1 MTRRGRAR
9 KFRFINKGI
18 VPWPFSTA
26 GLEIHAKGGFMSN
39 VSAEFDLVIRGGRVV
54 DGTRMPA
61 FIGDVAIKDGRIA
74 EVGKVRGSAKQEIDA
89 RGLVVAPGFIDVHTH
104 YDAQLNW
111 DPYASQSCWH
121 GITSI
126 VVAACGFGFAPCK
139 VEDRERA
146 MQRMTRVE
154 AIPYESMKA
163 GMRWDWV
170 SQRDYLASLERAGIG
185 VNVATYIP
193 QSPIRA
199 WVLGEDDT
207 RREKVTAA
215 ELEQMK
221 ELVRDGYRAGALG
234 LSTDLN
240 LIDRDYDGS
249 KLPSLIASEQETEA
263 LISVAREFNV
273 GSIEVTPRSLH
284 LGPDEATMLE
294 RWAEISGRPVY
305 YNAILQVH
313 HLPGQWKEALQRLE
327 EMNTRH
333 RIYALGNAHR
343 IESLF
348 NLVEYNLF
356 DDMPEWNKA
365 LACPMDQRIAN
376 LKDPTV
382 RARLQHDL
390 DHYTNRLWAGNW
402 DRMKVFDSA
411 QAQYKGRYVGEIARS
426 LNLAPL
432 DAFCQ
437 IALGEELRTLFLI
450 EDLNNSVEEAVGE
463 IMSHPFVIPGLSDGG
478 AHTQFLCLGK
488 YPTVM
493 LTKWVRDEKVMSL
506 EEAHWRLSYMSAAA
520 IGLEGIGTLQVGM
533 PADVVVYDLENL
545 KVTPSEPVYENI
557 IGGGKR
563 LIQKAKGYRAIIVN
577 GVPTFEYDECTG
589 KLPGRVLRTSAYVPS

>member
-1 MTRRGRAR
+1 MP
-9 KFRFINKGI
+9 N
-18 VPWPFSTA
+18 
-26 GLEIHAKGGFMSN
+26 
-39 VSAEFDLVIRGGRVV
+39 SAVEYDLVIRGGRIV

-61 FIGDVAIKDGRIA
+61 FNGDIAVKDGLVA
-74 EVGKVRGSAKQEIDA
+74 EIGNVRGTGRQEIDA
-89 RGLVVAPGFIDVHTH
+89 RGLIVAPGFIDVHTH

-126 VVAACGFGFAPCK
+126 VISACGFGFAPCRP
-139 VEDRERA
+139 EDRERA
-146 MQRMTRVE
+146 MRRMTRVE
-154 AIPYESMKA
+154 AIPYAAMKE

-170 SQRDYLASLERAGIG
+170 SQRDYLESLERAGIG

-199 WVLGEDDT
+199 WVLGEEDS
-207 RREKVTAA
+207 RREKVTAE

-249 KLPSLIASEQETEA
+249 MLPSLIASAEETEA
-263 LISVAREFNV
+263 LIAVAREFNV
-273 GSIEVTPRSLH
+273 GSIEVTPQSLH
-284 LGPDEATMLE
+284 LGPEEALMLE
-294 RWAEISGRPVY
+294 RWAELSGRPVY

-313 HLPGQWKEALQRLE
+313 HLPGQWKEALVRLE
-327 EMNTRH
+327 DMNKRH
-333 RIYALGNAHR
+333 RIFALGNAHR

-348 NLVEYNLF
+348 NLIEYNLF

-365 LACPMDQRIAN
+365 LACPMEERLAN
-376 LKDPTV
+376 LKNPAV

-390 DHYTNRLWAGNW
+390 DHHKNRLWAGNW
-402 DRMKVFDSA
+402 ERMKIFDSE
-411 QAQYKGRYVGEIARS
+411 QAQFKGRYVGEIARDMGIP
-426 LNLAPL
+426 PL
-432 DAFCQ
+432 HAFCE
-437 IALGEELRTLFLI
+437 IALGEGLRTMFLI
-450 EDLNNSVEEAVGE
+450 EDLNNTEDDAVGE
-463 IMSHPFVIPGLSDGG
+463 IMSHPFVVPGLSDGG

-493 LTKWVRDEKVMSL
+493 LTKWVRDEGVLSL

-533 PADVVVYDLENL
+533 PADIVVYDLEKL
-545 KVTPSEPVYENI
+545 EVTPKEPVFESVI
-557 IGGGKR
+557 AGGKR

-577 GVPTFEYDECTG
+577 GVATFEHDECTG
-589 KLPGRVLRTSAYVPS
+589 KLPGRVLRTSAYVPSPSA

>member
-1 MTRRGRAR
+1 MP
-9 KFRFINKGI
+9 N
-18 VPWPFSTA
+18 
-26 GLEIHAKGGFMSN
+26 
-39 VSAEFDLVIRGGRVV
+39 SAVEYDLVIRGGRIV

-61 FIGDVAIKDGRIA
+61 FNGDIAVKDGLVA
-74 EVGKVRGSAKQEIDA
+74 ELGNVRGTGRQEIDA
-89 RGLVVAPGFIDVHTH
+89 RGLIVAPGFIDVHTH

-126 VVAACGFGFAPCK
+126 VISACGFGFAPCRP
-139 VEDRERA
+139 EDRERA
-146 MQRMTRVE
+146 MRRMTRVE
-154 AIPYESMKA
+154 AIPYAAMKE

-170 SQRDYLASLERAGIG
+170 SQRDYLESLERAGIG

-199 WVLGEDDT
+199 WVLGEEDS
-207 RREKVTAA
+207 RREKVTAE

-249 KLPSLIASEQETEA
+249 MLPSLIASAEETEA
-263 LISVAREFNV
+263 LIAVAREFNV
-273 GSIEVTPRSLH
+273 GSIEVTPQSLH
-284 LGPDEATMLE
+284 LGPEEALMLE
-294 RWAEISGRPVY
+294 RWAELSGRPVY

-313 HLPGQWKEALQRLE
+313 HLPGQWKEALVRLE
-327 EMNTRH
+327 DMNKRH
-333 RIYALGNAHR
+333 RIFALGNAHR

-348 NLVEYNLF
+348 NLIEYNLF

-365 LACPMDQRIAN
+365 LACPMEERLAN
-376 LKDPTV
+376 LKNPAV

-390 DHYTNRLWAGNW
+390 DHHKNRLWAGNW
-402 DRMKVFDSA
+402 ERMKIFDSE
-411 QAQYKGRYVGEIARS
+411 QAQFKGRYVAEIARDMGIP
-426 LNLAPL
+426 PL
-432 DAFCQ
+432 HAFCE
-437 IALGEELRTLFLI
+437 IALGEGLRTMFLI
-450 EDLNNSVEEAVGE
+450 EDLNNTEDDAVGE
-463 IMSHPFVIPGLSDGG
+463 IMSHPFVVPGLSDGG

-493 LTKWVRDEKVMSL
+493 LTKWVRDEGVLSL

-533 PADVVVYDLENL
+533 PADIVVYDLEKL
-545 KVTPSEPVYENI
+545 EVTPKEPVFEAVI
-557 IGGGKR
+557 AGGKR

-577 GVPTFEYDECTG
+577 GVATFENDECTG
-589 KLPGRVLRTSAYVPS
+589 KLPGRVLRTSAYVPSPSA

>member
-1 MTRRGRAR
+1 
-9 KFRFINKGI
+9 
-18 VPWPFSTA
+18 
-26 GLEIHAKGGFMSN
+26 MSDSS
-39 VSAEFDLVIRGGRVV
+39 VEYDLVIRGGRVV

-61 FIGDVAIKDGRIA
+61 FNGDVAVKDGLIA
-74 EVGKVRGSAKQEIDA
+74 EIGNVRGKGRQEIDA
-89 RGLVVAPGFIDVHTH
+89 QGLIVAPGFIDVHTH

-111 DPYASQSCWH
+111 DPHASQSCWH

-126 VVAACGFGFAPCK
+126 VIAACGFGFSPCRP
-139 VEDRERA
+139 EDRERA
-146 MQRMTRVE
+146 MRRMTRVE
-154 AIPYESMKA
+154 AIPYEAMKE

-170 SQRDYLASLERAGIG
+170 TQRDYLESLERAGIG
-185 VNVATYIP
+185 VNVASYIP

-199 WVLGEDDT
+199 WVLGEEDT
-207 RREKVTAA
+207 RRTKVTPD

-249 KLPSLIASEQETEA
+249 KLPSLIASAEETEA
-263 LISVAREFNV
+263 LIAVAREFNV
-273 GSIEVTPRSLH
+273 GSIEVTPQSLH
-284 LGPDEATMLE
+284 LGPEEAAMLE
-294 RWAEISGRPVY
+294 RWAELSGRPVY

-313 HLPGQWKEALQRLE
+313 HLPGQWKEALGRLE
-327 EMNTRH
+327 DMNKRH
-333 RIYALGNAHR
+333 RIYALGSSHR

-348 NLVEYNLF
+348 SLVEYNLF
-356 DDMPEWNKA
+356 DDMPEWNTA
-365 LACPMDQRIAN
+365 LACPMEERLAN
-376 LKDPTV
+376 LKNPKV

-390 DHYTNRLWAGNW
+390 DHYKNRLWSGDW
-402 DRMKVFDSA
+402 DRIKVFDSA
-411 QAQYKGRYVGEIARS
+411 KTELKGRYVGEIARDMRVT
-426 LNLAPL
+426 PL
-432 DAFCQ
+432 DAFCE
-437 IALGEELRTLFLI
+437 IALAEELKTLFLI
-450 EDLNNSVEEAVGE
+450 EDLNNTEDDAVAE
-463 IMSHPFVIPGLSDGG
+463 IMSHPFVVPGLSDGG

-488 YPTVM
+488 YPTSM
-493 LTKWVRDEKVMSL
+493 LTKLVRDQGVLSL

-533 PADVVVYDLENL
+533 PADIVVYDLEKL
-545 KVTPSEPVYENI
+545 EVTPSVPVYEDI

-589 KLPGRVLRTSAYVPS
+589 KLPGRVLRTSAYVPSPAA

>member
-1 MTRRGRAR
+1 
-9 KFRFINKGI
+9 
-18 VPWPFSTA
+18 
-26 GLEIHAKGGFMSN
+26 MSASN
-39 VSAEFDLVIRGGRVV
+39 HEFDLVIRSGRIV

-61 FIGDVAIKDGRIA
+61 FNGDVAIKDGRIA
-74 EVGKVRGSAKQEIDA
+74 EIGNVNGSGKREIDA
-89 RGLVVAPGFIDVHTH
+89 QGLIVAPGFIDVHTH

-126 VVAACGFGFAPCK
+126 VVSACGFGFAPCK
-139 VEDRERA
+139 PADRERA

-154 AIPYESMKA
+154 AIPYAAMKQ

-170 SQRDYLASLERAGIG
+170 TQRDYLESLERGGLG
-185 VNVATYIP
+185 VNVASYIP

-199 WVLGEDDT
+199 WVLGSEDTT
-207 RREKVTAA
+207 RKHVTAD

-249 KLPSLIASEQETEA
+249 MLPSLIAAAEETEA
-263 LISVAREFNV
+263 LIAVAREFNV
-273 GSIEVTPRSLH
+273 GSIEVTPPSLH
-284 LGPDEATMLE
+284 LGPDEAALLE
-294 RWAEISGRPVY
+294 RWAELSGRPVY

-313 HLPGQWKEALQRLE
+313 HLPGQWKEALKLLE
-327 EMNTRH
+327 DLNQRH
-333 RIYALGNAHR
+333 RIFALGTAHR

-348 NLVEYNLF
+348 NLIEYNLF
-356 DDMPEWNKA
+356 DDMPAWNTA
-365 LACPMDQRIAN
+365 LACPLEERLAK
-376 LKDPTV
+376 LSDPAV
-382 RARLQHDL
+382 RALLQHDL
-390 DHYTNRLWAGNW
+390 DHYSNRLWSGNW
-402 DRMKVFDSA
+402 ERMKIFDSENA
-411 QAQYKGRYVGEIARS
+411 TYKGRYVGEIARS
-426 LNLAPL
+426 LNKAPL
-432 DAFCQ
+432 DVFCE
-437 IALGEELRTLFLI
+437 IALAEELRTLFLI
-450 EDLNNSVEEAVGE
+450 EDLNNTEDAAVSE
-463 IMSHPFVIPGLSDGG
+463 IMRHPFVIPGLSDGG

-493 LTKWVRDEKVMSL
+493 LSKWVRDLGVMSL

-520 IGLEGIGTLQVGM
+520 IGLDGIGTLQVGM
-533 PADVVVYDLENL
+533 PADVVVYDLAKLE
-545 KVTPSEPVYENI
+545 VIPEVPVYEDI
-557 IGGGKR
+557 IGGGRR

-589 KLPGRVLRTSAYVPS
+589 ALPGRILRTAAYAVAPAAVLEENLRSAG

>member
-1 MTRRGRAR
+1 MP
-9 KFRFINKGI
+9 N
-18 VPWPFSTA
+18 
-26 GLEIHAKGGFMSN
+26 
-39 VSAEFDLVIRGGRVV
+39 SAVEYDLVIRGGRIV

-61 FIGDVAIKDGRIA
+61 FNGDIAVKDGLVA
-74 EVGKVRGSAKQEIDA
+74 EIGNVRGTGRQEIDA
-89 RGLVVAPGFIDVHTH
+89 RGLIVAPGFIDVHTH

-126 VVAACGFGFAPCK
+126 VISACGFGFAPCRP
-139 VEDRERA
+139 EDRERA
-146 MQRMTRVE
+146 MRRMTRVE
-154 AIPYESMKA
+154 AIPYAAMKE

-170 SQRDYLASLERAGIG
+170 SQRDYLESLERAGIG

-199 WVLGEDDT
+199 WVLGEEDS
-207 RREKVTAA
+207 RREKVTAE

-249 KLPSLIASEQETEA
+249 MLPSLIASAEETEA
-263 LISVAREFNV
+263 LIAVAREFNV
-273 GSIEVTPRSLH
+273 GSIEVTPQSLH
-284 LGPDEATMLE
+284 LGPEEALMLE
-294 RWAEISGRPVY
+294 RWAELSGRPVY

-313 HLPGQWKEALQRLE
+313 HLPGQWKEALVRLE
-327 EMNTRH
+327 DMNKRH
-333 RIYALGNAHR
+333 RIFALGNAHR

-348 NLVEYNLF
+348 NLIEYNLF

-365 LACPMDQRIAN
+365 LACPMEERLAN
-376 LKDPTV
+376 LKNPAV

-390 DHYTNRLWAGNW
+390 DHHKNRLWAGNW
-402 DRMKVFDSA
+402 ERMKIFDSE
-411 QAQYKGRYVGEIARS
+411 QAQFKGRYVGEIARDMGIP
-426 LNLAPL
+426 PL
-432 DAFCQ
+432 HAFCE
-437 IALGEELRTLFLI
+437 IALGEGLRTMFLI
-450 EDLNNSVEEAVGE
+450 EDLNNTEDDAVGE
-463 IMSHPFVIPGLSDGG
+463 IMSHPFVVPGLSDGG

-493 LTKWVRDEKVMSL
+493 LTKWVRDEGVLSL

-533 PADVVVYDLENL
+533 PADIVVYDLEKL
-545 KVTPSEPVYENI
+545 EVTPKEPVFESVI
-557 IGGGKR
+557 AGGKR

-577 GVPTFEYDECTG
+577 GVATFEHDECTG
-589 KLPGRVLRTSAYVPS
+589 KLPGRVLRTSAYVPSPGA

>member
-1 MTRRGRAR
+1 MAE
-9 KFRFINKGI
+9 
-18 VPWPFSTA
+18 A
-26 GLEIHAKGGFMSN
+26 
-39 VSAEFDLVIRGGRVV
+39 AEFDLVIRGGRVV

-61 FIGDVAIKDGRIA
+61 FNGDIAIKDGLIA
-74 EVGKVRGSAKQEIDA
+74 EVGAVRGRGREEIDA
-89 RGLVVAPGFIDVHTH
+89 RGLIVAPGFIDVHTH

-126 VVAACGFGFAPCK
+126 VVAACGFGFSPCK
-139 VEDRERA
+139 PEDRERA

-154 AIPYESMKA
+154 AIPYQSMKE

-170 SQRDYLASLERAGIG
+170 SQRDYLESLERAGIG
-185 VNVATYIP
+185 VNVASYIP

-199 WVLGEDDT
+199 WVLGEEDT
-207 RREKVTAA
+207 RREKVTPE

-221 ELVRDGYRAGALG
+221 ELVREGYRAGALG

-249 KLPSLIASEQETEA
+249 MLPSLVASIDETEA
-263 LISVAREFNV
+263 LIAVAREFNV
-273 GSIEVTPRSLH
+273 GSIEVTPQSLH
-284 LGPDEATMLE
+284 LGPEEATMLE
-294 RWAEISGRPVY
+294 RWASLSGRPVY

-313 HLPGQWKEALQRLE
+313 HLPGQWKEALKRLE
-327 EMNTRH
+327 DMNTRH
-333 RIYALGNAHR
+333 RIYALGNSHR

-348 NLVEYNLF
+348 NLVDYNLF
-356 DDMPEWNKA
+356 DDMPAWNKA
-365 LACPMDQRIAN
+365 LACAMPERLAN
-376 LKDPTV
+376 LKSAEC
-382 RARLQHDL
+382 RATLQHDL

-402 DRMKVFDSA
+402 ERMKIFDTE
-411 QAQYKGRYVGEIARS
+411 QPQYKGRYVGEIAR
-426 LNLAPL
+426 AEGKQPL
-432 DAFCQ
+432 DAFCD

-450 EDLNNSVEEAVGE
+450 EDLNNSVDEAVGE

-488 YPTVM
+488 YPTVL
-493 LTKWVRDEKVMSL
+493 LTKWVRDEKKLTL
-506 EEAHWRLSYMSAAA
+506 EEAHWRLSYMSAAS
-520 IGLEGIGTLQVGM
+520 IGLEGLGTLQVGM
-533 PADVVVYDLENL
+533 PADVVVYDLEKL
-545 KVTPSEPVYENI
+545 AVTPDEPVYEDI

-577 GVPTFEYDECTG
+577 GVPTFEHDECTG
-589 KLPGRVLRTSAYVPS
+589 KLPGRVLRTSAYEPRGARN

>member
-1 MTRRGRAR
+1 MT
-9 KFRFINKGI
+9 N
-18 VPWPFSTA
+18 STV
-26 GLEIHAKGGFMSN
+26 EY
-39 VSAEFDLVIRGGRVV
+39 DLVIRGGRVV

-61 FIGDVAIKDGRIA
+61 FNGDVAVKDGLIA
-74 EVGKVRGSAKQEIDA
+74 EIGNVRGQGRQEIDA
-89 RGLVVAPGFIDVHTH
+89 RGLIVAPGFIDVHTH

-126 VVAACGFGFAPCK
+126 VISACGFGFAPCRP
-139 VEDRERA
+139 EDRERA

-154 AIPYESMKA
+154 AIPYAAMKE

-170 SQRDYLASLERAGIG
+170 SQRDYLESLERAGIG

-199 WVLGEDDT
+199 WVLGEEDS
-207 RREKVTAA
+207 RREKVTAD

-249 KLPSLIASEQETEA
+249 MLPSLIASAEETEA
-263 LISVAREFNV
+263 LIAVAREFNV
-273 GSIEVTPRSLH
+273 GSIEVTPQSLH
-284 LGPDEATMLE
+284 LGPEEAIMLE
-294 RWAEISGRPVY
+294 RWAELSGRPVY

-313 HLPGQWKEALQRLE
+313 HLPGQWKEALGRLE
-327 EMNTRH
+327 DMNKRH
-333 RIYALGNAHR
+333 RIFALGNAHR

-356 DDMPEWNKA
+356 DDMPQWNKA
-365 LACPMDQRIAN
+365 LACPMEERLAN
-376 LKDPTV
+376 LRNPEV

-390 DHYTNRLWAGNW
+390 DHYKNRLWAGNW
-402 DRMKVFDSA
+402 ERMKVFDSE
-411 QAQYKGRYVGEIARS
+411 QAQFKGRYVGEIARA
-426 LNLAPL
+426 LGILPL
-432 DAFCQ
+432 DAFCE
-437 IALGEELRTLFLI
+437 IALGEGLRTLFLI
-450 EDLNNSVEEAVGE
+450 EDLNNTEDDAVGE
-463 IMSHPFVIPGLSDGG
+463 IMKHPLVIPGLSDGG

-493 LTKWVRDEKVMSL
+493 LTKWVRDEGVLSL

-520 IGLEGIGTLQVGM
+520 IGLDGIGTLQVGM
-533 PADVVVYDLENL
+533 PADIVVYDLEKL
-545 KVTPSEPVYENI
+545 EVTPAEPVFEDVI
-557 IGGGKR
+557 AGGKR
-563 LIQKAKGYRAIIVN
+563 LIQKARGYRAIIVN

-589 KLPGRVLRTSAYVPS
+589 KLPGRVLRTKAYEAPRAA

>member
-1 MTRRGRAR
+1 
-9 KFRFINKGI
+9 
-18 VPWPFSTA
+18 
-26 GLEIHAKGGFMSN
+26 MSAQP
-39 VSAEFDLVIRGGRVV
+39 SRETPCYDLVIRGGRIV

-61 FIGDVAIKDGRIA
+61 FVGDIAIKDGKVAALGRIA
-74 EVGKVRGSAKQEIDA
+74 DKGAREIDA

-126 VVAACGFGFAPCK
+126 VVAACGFGFSPCK
-139 VEDRERA
+139 PEDRERA

-154 AIPYESMKA
+154 AIPYQSMKE

-170 SQRDYLASLERAGIG
+170 SQRDYLESLERAGLG
-185 VNVATYIP
+185 VNVASYIP

-199 WVLGEDDT
+199 WVLGEEDT
-207 RREKVTAA
+207 RREKVTPE

-221 ELVRDGYRAGALG
+221 ELVREGYRAGALG

-240 LIDRDYDGS
+240 LIDRDFDGS
-249 KLPSLIASEQETEA
+249 KLPSLIASAAETEA
-263 LISVAREFNV
+263 LIGVAREFNV
-273 GSIEVTPRSLH
+273 GSIEVTPESLH

-313 HLPGQWKEALQRLE
+313 HLPGQWKEALLRLE
-327 EMNTRH
+327 DMNTRH
-333 RIYALGNAHR
+333 RIFALGNTHR

-348 NLVEYNLF
+348 NLVDYNLF
-356 DDMPEWNKA
+356 DDMPAWNAA
-365 LACPMDQRIAN
+365 LACPMEERLAN
-376 LKDPTV
+376 LRNPEV
-382 RARLQHDL
+382 RAKLQHDL

-402 DRMKVFDSA
+402 ERMKVFDSA
-411 QAQYKGRYVGEIARS
+411 QLEYKGRYVGEIARAKG
-426 LNLAPL
+426 LKPL
-432 DAFCQ
+432 DMFCE
-437 IALGEELRTLFLI
+437 IALGEDLRTLFLI
-450 EDLNNSVEEAVGE
+450 EDLNNSVDEAVGE
-463 IMSHPFVIPGLSDGG
+463 IVSHPFVIPGLSDGG

-493 LTKWVRDEKVMSL
+493 LTTWVRDQKIMSL
-506 EEAHWRLSYMSAAA
+506 EEAHWRLSHMSAAA
-520 IGLEGIGTLQVGM
+520 IGLEGIGTLQPGM
-533 PADVVVYDLENL
+533 PADIVVYDLEAL
-545 KVTPSEPVYENI
+545 KVTPSEPVYEDI

-563 LIQKAKGYRAIIVN
+563 LIQKAEGYRYIIVN
-577 GVPTFEYDECTG
+577 GVPTFEDGECTG
-589 KLPGRVLRTSAYVPS
+589 ALPGRVLRTSAYVPRDQI

>member
-1 MTRRGRAR
+1 MP
-9 KFRFINKGI
+9 N
-18 VPWPFSTA
+18 
-26 GLEIHAKGGFMSN
+26 
-39 VSAEFDLVIRGGRVV
+39 SAVEYDLVIRGGRIV

-61 FIGDVAIKDGRIA
+61 FNGDIAVKDGLVA
-74 EVGKVRGSAKQEIDA
+74 EIGNVRGTGRQEIDA
-89 RGLVVAPGFIDVHTH
+89 RGLIVAPGFIDVHTH

-126 VVAACGFGFAPCK
+126 VISACGFGFAPCRP
-139 VEDRERA
+139 EDRERA
-146 MQRMTRVE
+146 MRRMTRVE
-154 AIPYESMKA
+154 AIPYAAMKE

-170 SQRDYLASLERAGIG
+170 SQRDYLESLERAGIG

-199 WVLGEDDT
+199 WVLGEEDS
-207 RREKVTAA
+207 RREKVTAE

-249 KLPSLIASEQETEA
+249 MLPSLIASAEETEA
-263 LISVAREFNV
+263 LIAVAREFNV
-273 GSIEVTPRSLH
+273 GSIEVTPQSLH
-284 LGPDEATMLE
+284 LGPEEALMLE
-294 RWAEISGRPVY
+294 RWAELSGRPVY

-313 HLPGQWKEALQRLE
+313 HLPGQWKEALVRLE
-327 EMNTRH
+327 DMNKRH
-333 RIYALGNAHR
+333 RIFALGNAHR

-348 NLVEYNLF
+348 NLIEYNLF

-365 LACPMDQRIAN
+365 LACPMEERLAN
-376 LKDPTV
+376 LKNPAV

-390 DHYTNRLWAGNW
+390 DHHKNRLWAGNW
-402 DRMKVFDSA
+402 ERMKIFDSE
-411 QAQYKGRYVGEIARS
+411 QAQFKGRYVAEIARDMGIP
-426 LNLAPL
+426 PL
-432 DAFCQ
+432 HAFCE
-437 IALGEELRTLFLI
+437 IALGEGLRTMFLI
-450 EDLNNSVEEAVGE
+450 EDLNNTEDDAVGE
-463 IMSHPFVIPGLSDGG
+463 IMSHPFVVPGLSDGG

-493 LTKWVRDEKVMSL
+493 LTKWVRDEGVLSL

-533 PADVVVYDLENL
+533 PADIVVYDLEKL
-545 KVTPSEPVYENI
+545 EVTPKEPVFEAVI
-557 IGGGKR
+557 AGGKR

-577 GVPTFEYDECTG
+577 GVATFENDECTG
-589 KLPGRVLRTSAYVPS
+589 KLPGRVLRTSAYVPSPDV

>member
-1 MTRRGRAR
+1 MPETS
-9 KFRFINKGI
+9 IEYDI
-18 VPWPFSTA
+18 
-26 GLEIHAKGGFMSN
+26 
-39 VSAEFDLVIRGGRVV
+39 VIRGGRIV

-61 FIGDVAIKDGRIA
+61 FTGDLAIKDGRVA
-74 EVGKVRGSAKQEIDA
+74 ELGQVRGKGRREIDA
-89 RGLVVAPGFIDVHTH
+89 RGLIVAPGFIDVHTH

-126 VVAACGFGFAPCK
+126 VVAACGFGFSPCRP
-139 VEDRERA
+139 EDRERA

-154 AIPYESMKA
+154 AIPYAAMKE

-170 SQRDYLASLERAGIG
+170 TQREYLDSLERAGLG
-185 VNVATYIP
+185 VNVASYIP

-199 WVLGEDDT
+199 WVLGEEDS
-207 RREKVTAA
+207 RREKVTPD

-240 LIDRDYDGS
+240 LIDRDFDGS
-249 KLPSLIASEQETEA
+249 KLPSLIASAEETEA

-273 GSIEVTPRSLH
+273 GSIEVTPQSLH
-284 LGPDEATMLE
+284 LGPDEAAMLE
-294 RWAEISGRPVY
+294 RWAELSGRPVY

-313 HLPGQWKEALQRLE
+313 HLPGQWKEALGRLE
-327 EMNTRH
+327 EMNKRH
-333 RIYALGNAHR
+333 RIFALGNAHR

-365 LACPMDQRIAN
+365 LACSMEERIAN
-376 LKDPTV
+376 LTNPEV

-390 DHYTNRLWAGNW
+390 DFHTNRLWAGNW
-402 DRMKVFDSA
+402 DRMKVFDSV
-411 QAQYKGRYVGEIARS
+411 QTEYEGRYVGEIARS
-426 LNLAPL
+426 KGIAPL
-432 DAFCQ
+432 DAFCE
-437 IALGEELRTLFLI
+437 IALGEALKTLFLI
-450 EDLNNSVEEAVGE
+450 EDLNNSEDAAVAE
-463 IMSHPFVIPGLSDGG
+463 IMKHPLVIPGLSDGG

-493 LTKWVRDEKVMSL
+493 LSKWVRDEGVMSL
-506 EEAHWRLSYMSAAA
+506 EEAHWRLSHMCAAA
-520 IGLEGIGTLQVGM
+520 IGLEGIGTLQPGM
-533 PADVVVYDLENL
+533 PADIVIYDLEKL
-545 KVTPSEPVYENI
+545 EVTPEEPVYEPI

-563 LIQKAKGYRAIIVN
+563 LIQKAKGYRAVIVN
-577 GVPTFEYDECTG
+577 GVPTFENDECTG
-589 KLPGRVLRTSAYVPS
+589 ALPGRILRTSAYEPSPAVALSVVGSAVA

>member
-1 MTRRGRAR
+1 
-9 KFRFINKGI
+9 
-18 VPWPFSTA
+18 
-26 GLEIHAKGGFMSN
+26 MSAQP
-39 VSAEFDLVIRGGRVV
+39 SRETPCYDLVIRGGRIV

-61 FIGDVAIKDGRIA
+61 FVGDIAIKDGKVAALGRIA
-74 EVGKVRGSAKQEIDA
+74 DKGAREIDA

-126 VVAACGFGFAPCK
+126 VVAACGFGFSPCK
-139 VEDRERA
+139 PEDRERA

-154 AIPYESMKA
+154 AIPYQSMKE

-170 SQRDYLASLERAGIG
+170 SQRDYLESLERAGLG
-185 VNVATYIP
+185 VNVASYIP

-199 WVLGEDDT
+199 WVLGEEDT
-207 RREKVTAA
+207 RREKVTPE

-221 ELVRDGYRAGALG
+221 ELVREGYRAGALG

-240 LIDRDYDGS
+240 LIDRDFDGS
-249 KLPSLIASEQETEA
+249 KLPSLIASAAETEA
-263 LISVAREFNV
+263 LIGVAREFNV
-273 GSIEVTPRSLH
+273 GSIEVTPESLH

-313 HLPGQWKEALQRLE
+313 HLPGQWKEALHRLE
-327 EMNTRH
+327 DMNTRH
-333 RIYALGNAHR
+333 RIFALGNTHR

-348 NLVEYNLF
+348 NLVDYNLF
-356 DDMPEWNKA
+356 DDMPAWNAA
-365 LACPMDQRIAN
+365 LACPMEERLAN
-376 LKDPTV
+376 LRNPEV
-382 RARLQHDL
+382 RAKLQHDL

-402 DRMKVFDSA
+402 ERMKIFDSS
-411 QAQYKGRYVGEIARS
+411 QAEYKGRYVGEIARAKG
-426 LNLAPL
+426 LKPL
-432 DAFCQ
+432 DMFCE
-437 IALGEELRTLFLI
+437 IALGEDLRTLFLI
-450 EDLNNSVEEAVGE
+450 EDLNNSVDEAVGE
-463 IMSHPFVIPGLSDGG
+463 IVSHPFVIPGLSDGG

-493 LTKWVRDEKVMSL
+493 LTTWVRDQKIMSL
-506 EEAHWRLSYMSAAA
+506 EEAHWRLSHMSAAA
-520 IGLEGIGTLQVGM
+520 IGLEGIGTLQPGM
-533 PADVVVYDLENL
+533 PADIVVYDLEAL
-545 KVTPSEPVYENI
+545 KVTPSEPVYEDI

-563 LIQKAKGYRAIIVN
+563 LIQKAEGYRYIIVN
-577 GVPTFEYDECTG
+577 GVPTFEDGECTG
-589 KLPGRVLRTSAYVPS
+589 ALPGRVLRTSAYVPRDQI

>member
-1 MTRRGRAR
+1 
-9 KFRFINKGI
+9 
-18 VPWPFSTA
+18 
-26 GLEIHAKGGFMSN
+26 MS
-39 VSAEFDLVIRGGRVV
+39 VSPQAQYDLVIRGGRVV

-61 FIGDVAIKDGRIA
+61 FVGDVAIKDG
-74 EVGKVRGSAKQEIDA
+74 KVAALGRVPGQGTREIDA

-126 VVAACGFGFAPCK
+126 VVAACGFGFSPCK
-139 VEDRERA
+139 PEDRERA

-154 AIPYESMKA
+154 AIPYESMKQ

-170 SQRDYLASLERAGIG
+170 SQRDYLESLERAGLG
-185 VNVATYIP
+185 VNVASYIP

-207 RREKVTAA
+207 RREKVTPE

-221 ELVRDGYRAGALG
+221 ELVREGYRAGALG

-240 LIDRDYDGS
+240 LIDRDFDGS
-249 KLPSLIASEQETEA
+249 KLPSLIASSEETEA
-263 LISVAREFNV
+263 LIGIAQEFNV
-273 GSIEVTPRSLH
+273 GSIEVTPESLH

-313 HLPGQWKEALQRLE
+313 HLPGQWKEALHRLE
-327 EMNTRH
+327 DMNTRH
-333 RIYALGNAHR
+333 RIFALGNTHR

-348 NLVEYNLF
+348 NLVDYNLF
-356 DDMPEWNKA
+356 DDMPAWNAA
-365 LACPMDQRIAN
+365 LACPMEQRLAN
-376 LKDPTV
+376 LRNPEI
-382 RARLQHDL
+382 RAKLQHDL

-402 DRMKVFDSA
+402 ERMKIFDSS
-411 QAQYKGRYVGEIARS
+411 QAEYKGRYVGEIARS
-426 LNLAPL
+426 KGMNPL
-432 DAFCQ
+432 DMFCE

-450 EDLNNSVEEAVGE
+450 EDLNNSVDEAVGE
-463 IMSHPFVIPGLSDGG
+463 IVSHPFVIPGLSDGG

-493 LTKWVRDEKVMSL
+493 LTKWVRDEKKLTL
-506 EEAHWRLSYMSAAA
+506 EEAHWRLSHMSAAA
-520 IGLEGIGTLQVGM
+520 IGLEGIGTLQPGM
-533 PADVVVYDLENL
+533 PADIVVYDLEAL
-545 KVTPSEPVYENI
+545 KITPSEPVYEDI

-563 LIQKAKGYRAIIVN
+563 LIQKADGYRYIIVN
-577 GVPTFEYDECTG
+577 GVPTFEDGECTG
-589 KLPGRVLRTSAYVPS
+589 ALPGRVLRTSAYVPRDQA

>member
-1 MTRRGRAR
+1 MP
-9 KFRFINKGI
+9 N
-18 VPWPFSTA
+18 
-26 GLEIHAKGGFMSN
+26 
-39 VSAEFDLVIRGGRVV
+39 SAVEYDLVIRGGRIV

-61 FIGDVAIKDGRIA
+61 FNGDIAVKDGLVA
-74 EVGKVRGSAKQEIDA
+74 EIGNVRGTGRQEIDA
-89 RGLVVAPGFIDVHTH
+89 RGLIVAPGFIDVHTH

-126 VVAACGFGFAPCK
+126 VISACGFGFAPCRP
-139 VEDRERA
+139 EDRERA
-146 MQRMTRVE
+146 MRRMTRVE
-154 AIPYESMKA
+154 AIPYAAMKE

-170 SQRDYLASLERAGIG
+170 SQRDYLESLERAGIG

-199 WVLGEDDT
+199 WVLGEEDS
-207 RREKVTAA
+207 RREKVTAE

-249 KLPSLIASEQETEA
+249 MLPSLIASAEETEA
-263 LISVAREFNV
+263 LIAVAREFNV
-273 GSIEVTPRSLH
+273 GSIEVTPQSLH
-284 LGPDEATMLE
+284 LGPEEALMLE
-294 RWAEISGRPVY
+294 RWAELSGRPVY

-313 HLPGQWKEALQRLE
+313 HLPGQWKEALVRLE
-327 EMNTRH
+327 DMNKRH
-333 RIYALGNAHR
+333 RIFALGNAHR

-348 NLVEYNLF
+348 NLIEYNLF

-365 LACPMDQRIAN
+365 LACPMEERLAN
-376 LKDPTV
+376 LKNPAV

-390 DHYTNRLWAGNW
+390 DHHKNRLWAGNW
-402 DRMKVFDSA
+402 ERMKIFDSE
-411 QAQYKGRYVGEIARS
+411 QAQFKGRYVGEIARDMGIP
-426 LNLAPL
+426 PL
-432 DAFCQ
+432 HAFCE
-437 IALGEELRTLFLI
+437 IALGEGLRTMFLI
-450 EDLNNSVEEAVGE
+450 EDLNNTEDDAVGE
-463 IMSHPFVIPGLSDGG
+463 IMSHPFVVPGLSDGG

-493 LTKWVRDEKVMSL
+493 LTKWVRDEGVLSL

-533 PADVVVYDLENL
+533 PADIVVYDLEKL
-545 KVTPSEPVYENI
+545 EVTPKEPVFEAVI
-557 IGGGKR
+557 AGGKR

-577 GVPTFEYDECTG
+577 GVATFENDECTG
-589 KLPGRVLRTSAYVPS
+589 KLPGRVLRTSAYVPPGA

>member
-1 MTRRGRAR
+1 MA
-9 KFRFINKGI
+9 
-18 VPWPFSTA
+18 TA
-26 GLEIHAKGGFMSN
+26 EY
-39 VSAEFDLVIRGGRVV
+39 DLVIRGGRVI

-61 FIGDVAIKDGRIA
+61 FNGDIAIRAGRI
-74 EVGKVRGSAKQEIDA
+74 VGIGRVSGSSREEIDA
-89 RGLVVAPGFIDVHTH
+89 RGLIVAPGFVDVHTH

-126 VVAACGFGFAPCK
+126 VVAACGFGFSPCRP
-139 VEDRERA
+139 EDRERA

-154 AIPYESMKA
+154 AIPYASMKE

-170 SQRDYLASLERAGIG
+170 TQREFLESLEMGGLG
-185 VNVATYIP
+185 VNVASYIP

-199 WVLGEDDT
+199 WVLGEEDT
-207 RREKVTAA
+207 RREKVTPA

-221 ELVRDGYRAGALG
+221 ELVREGYRAGALG

-249 KLPSLIASEQETEA
+249 MLPSLIASAEETEA
-263 LISVAREFNV
+263 LIGVAREFNV
-273 GSIEVTPRSLH
+273 GSIEVTPKSLH
-284 LGPDEATMLE
+284 LGPEEAEMLE

-313 HLPGQWKEALQRLE
+313 HLPGQWKEALNRLVD
-327 EMNTRH
+327 MNTRH
-333 RIYALGNAHR
+333 RIFALGNAHR

-348 NLVEYNLF
+348 NLVDYNLF

-365 LACPMDQRIAN
+365 LACPMDQRLAN
-376 LKDPTV
+376 LRSPEV

-402 DRMKVFDSA
+402 ERMKVFESA
-411 QAQYKGRYVGEIARS
+411 QGEFRGRYVGEIAR
-426 LNLAPL
+426 ARGQRPL
-432 DAFCQ
+432 DAFCD

-450 EDLNNSVEEAVGE
+450 EDLNNSEDAAVGE

-493 LTKWVRDEKVMSL
+493 LTKWVRDEGRLTL
-506 EEAHWRLSYMSAAA
+506 EEAHWRLSHMSAAA
-520 IGLEGIGTLQVGM
+520 IGLDGIGTLQMGM
-533 PADVVVYDLENL
+533 PADIVVYDLANL
-545 KVTPSEPVYENI
+545 AVTPDEPVYESI

-563 LIQKAKGYRAIIVN
+563 LIQRARGYRAIIVN

-589 KLPGRVLRTSAYVPS
+589 RLPGRVLRTSAYEPRAAGAPAVALRAL

>member
-1 MTRRGRAR
+1 MP
-9 KFRFINKGI
+9 N
-18 VPWPFSTA
+18 
-26 GLEIHAKGGFMSN
+26 
-39 VSAEFDLVIRGGRVV
+39 SAVEYDLVIRGGRIV

-61 FIGDVAIKDGRIA
+61 FNGDIAVKNGLVAELGN
-74 EVGKVRGSAKQEIDA
+74 VRGTGRQEIDA
-89 RGLVVAPGFIDVHTH
+89 RGLIVAPGFIDVHTH

-126 VVAACGFGFAPCK
+126 VISACGFGFAPCRP
-139 VEDRERA
+139 EDRERA
-146 MQRMTRVE
+146 MRRMTRVE
-154 AIPYESMKA
+154 AIPYAAMKE

-170 SQRDYLASLERAGIG
+170 SQRDYLESLERAGIG

-199 WVLGEDDT
+199 WVLGEEDS
-207 RREKVTAA
+207 RREKVTAE

-249 KLPSLIASEQETEA
+249 MLPSLIASAEETEA
-263 LISVAREFNV
+263 LIAVAREFNV
-273 GSIEVTPRSLH
+273 GSIEVTPQSLH
-284 LGPDEATMLE
+284 LGPEEAIMLE
-294 RWAEISGRPVY
+294 RWAELSGRPVY

-313 HLPGQWKEALQRLE
+313 HLPGQWKEALVRLE
-327 EMNTRH
+327 DMNKRH
-333 RIYALGNAHR
+333 RIFALGNAHR

-365 LACPMDQRIAN
+365 LACPMEERLAN
-376 LKDPTV
+376 LKNPAV

-390 DHYTNRLWAGNW
+390 DHYKNRLWAGNW
-402 DRMKVFDSA
+402 ERMKIFDSE
-411 QAQYKGRYVGEIARS
+411 QAQFKGRYVGEIARDMGIP
-426 LNLAPL
+426 PL
-432 DAFCQ
+432 HAFCE
-437 IALGEELRTLFLI
+437 IALGEGLRTMFLI
-450 EDLNNSVEEAVGE
+450 EDLNNTEDDAVGE
-463 IMSHPFVIPGLSDGG
+463 IMSHPFVVPGLSDGG

-493 LTKWVRDEKVMSL
+493 LTKWVRDEGVLSL

-533 PADVVVYDLENL
+533 PADIVVYDLEKL
-545 KVTPSEPVYENI
+545 EVTPKEPVFEAVI
-557 IGGGKR
+557 AGGKR

-577 GVPTFEYDECTG
+577 GVATFENDECTG
-589 KLPGRVLRTSAYVPS
+589 KLPGRVLRTSAYVPSPGA

>member
-1 MTRRGRAR
+1 MP
-9 KFRFINKGI
+9 N
-18 VPWPFSTA
+18 
-26 GLEIHAKGGFMSN
+26 
-39 VSAEFDLVIRGGRVV
+39 SAVEYDLVIRGGRIV

-61 FIGDVAIKDGRIA
+61 FNGDIAVKDGLVA
-74 EVGKVRGSAKQEIDA
+74 EIGCVRGTGRQEIDA
-89 RGLVVAPGFIDVHTH
+89 RGLIVAPGFIDVHTH

-126 VVAACGFGFAPCK
+126 VISACGFGFAPCRP
-139 VEDRERA
+139 EDRERA
-146 MQRMTRVE
+146 MRRMTRVE
-154 AIPYESMKA
+154 AIPYAAMKE

-170 SQRDYLASLERAGIG
+170 SQRDYLESLERAGIG

-199 WVLGEDDT
+199 WVLGEEDS
-207 RREKVTAA
+207 RREKVTAE

-249 KLPSLIASEQETEA
+249 MLPSLIASAEETEA
-263 LISVAREFNV
+263 LIAVAREFNV
-273 GSIEVTPRSLH
+273 GSIEVTPQSLH
-284 LGPDEATMLE
+284 LGPEEALMLE
-294 RWAEISGRPVY
+294 RWAELSGRPVY

-313 HLPGQWKEALQRLE
+313 HLPGQWKEALVRLE
-327 EMNTRH
+327 DMNKRH
-333 RIYALGNAHR
+333 RIFALGNAHR

-348 NLVEYNLF
+348 NLIEYNLF

-365 LACPMDQRIAN
+365 LACPMEERLAN
-376 LKDPTV
+376 LKNPAV

-390 DHYTNRLWAGNW
+390 DHHKNRLWAGNW
-402 DRMKVFDSA
+402 ERMKIFDSE
-411 QAQYKGRYVGEIARS
+411 QAQFKGRYVGEIARDMGIP
-426 LNLAPL
+426 PL
-432 DAFCQ
+432 HAFCE
-437 IALGEELRTLFLI
+437 IALGEGLRTMFLI
-450 EDLNNSVEEAVGE
+450 EDLNNTEDDAVGE
-463 IMSHPFVIPGLSDGG
+463 IMSHPFVVPGLSDGG

-493 LTKWVRDEKVMSL
+493 LTKWVRDEGVLSL

-533 PADVVVYDLENL
+533 PADIVVYDLEKL
-545 KVTPSEPVYENI
+545 EVTPKEPVFEAVI
-557 IGGGKR
+557 AGGKR

-577 GVPTFEYDECTG
+577 GVATFENDECTG
-589 KLPGRVLRTSAYVPS
+589 KLPGRVLRTSAYVPSPGA

>member
-1 MTRRGRAR
+1 
-9 KFRFINKGI
+9 
-18 VPWPFSTA
+18 
-26 GLEIHAKGGFMSN
+26 MSD
-39 VSAEFDLVIRGGRVV
+39 SAEFDLVIRGGRVV

-61 FIGDVAIKDGRIA
+61 FNGDIAIKDGVIA
-74 EVGKVRGSAKQEIDA
+74 EVGAVRGRGREEIDA
-89 RGLVVAPGFIDVHTH
+89 RGLIVAPGFIDVHTH

-126 VVAACGFGFAPCK
+126 VVAACGFGFSPCK
-139 VEDRERA
+139 PEDRERA

-154 AIPYESMKA
+154 AIPYQSMKE

-170 SQRDYLASLERAGIG
+170 SQRDYLESLERAGIG
-185 VNVATYIP
+185 VNVASYIP

-199 WVLGEDDT
+199 WVLGEEDT
-207 RREKVTAA
+207 RREKVTPE

-221 ELVRDGYRAGALG
+221 ELVREGYRAGALG

-249 KLPSLIASEQETEA
+249 MLPSLVASIDETEA
-263 LISVAREFNV
+263 LIAVAREFNV
-273 GSIEVTPRSLH
+273 GSIEVTPQSLH

-294 RWAEISGRPVY
+294 RWAELSGRPVY

-313 HLPGQWKEALQRLE
+313 HLPGQWKEALKRLE
-327 EMNTRH
+327 DMNTRH
-333 RIYALGNAHR
+333 RIYALGNSHR

-348 NLVEYNLF
+348 NLVDYNLF
-356 DDMPEWNKA
+356 DDMPAWNKA
-365 LACPMDQRIAN
+365 LACAMPERLAN
-376 LKDPTV
+376 LRSAEC
-382 RARLQHDL
+382 RATLQHDL

-402 DRMKVFDSA
+402 ERMKIFDTA
-411 QAQYKGRYVGEIARS
+411 QPQYKGRYVGEIAR
-426 LNLAPL
+426 AEGKQPL
-432 DAFCQ
+432 DAFCD

-450 EDLNNSVEEAVGE
+450 EDLNNSVDEAVGE

-488 YPTVM
+488 YPTVL
-493 LTKWVRDEKVMSL
+493 LTKWVRDEKKMTL
-506 EEAHWRLSYMSAAA
+506 EEAHWRLSYMSAAS
-520 IGLEGIGTLQVGM
+520 IGLEGLGTLQVGM
-533 PADVVVYDLENL
+533 PADVVVYDLEKL
-545 KVTPSEPVYENI
+545 AVTPDEPVYEDI

-577 GVPTFEYDECTG
+577 GVPTFEHDECTG
-589 KLPGRVLRTSAYVPS
+589 KLPGRVLRTSAYEPRGVRN